1 MKHRKAHYYEH
12 KGVFVL
18 DSMMKSHFPV
28 RVYYEDTDHAGVV
41 YYANYLKFMERGR
54 TEMLRTCG
62 IEQSHIQTQYGVV
75 FAVTKANVRYLS
87 PAHFDDV
94 LDVESQLATL
104 KGARLSFLQ
113 KIWRQDTLLAQA
125 SIHLACMDL
134 NGKAKR
140 IPAHIASAFQTHFT
154 TET

>member
-1 MKHRKAHYYEH
+1 MTN
-12 KGVFVL
+12 
-18 DSMMKSHFPV
+18 HFPV

-62 IEQSHIQTQYGVV
+62 IEQSDIQRQYGVV
-75 FAVTKANVRYLS
+75 FAVTEVNIRYAL
-87 PAHFDDV
+87 PAKFDDM
-94 LDVESQLATL
+94 LNVESEVTML

-113 KIWRQDTLLAQA
+113 KIWRGETLLTEA
-125 SIHLACMDL
+125 SVHLACMDL

-140 IPAHIASAFQTHFT
+140 IPASIITAFQPIDT
-154 TET
+154 